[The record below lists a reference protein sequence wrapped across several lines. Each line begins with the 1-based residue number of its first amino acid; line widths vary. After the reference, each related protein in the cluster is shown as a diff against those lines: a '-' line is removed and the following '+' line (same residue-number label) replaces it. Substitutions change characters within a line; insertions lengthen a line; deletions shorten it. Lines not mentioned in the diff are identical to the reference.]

1 MASIETDNS
10 QKNIIGPRTEKLQ
23 QQVEELCGATIRAA
37 SGEKLF
43 RFRGRRPEVNGQSSG
58 IRAPHLQP
66 DLLKDDFRSFRG
78 AADGIALRLQFSDF
92 ELHQSLMPESAV
104 GQVIFELLEQL
115 RVESLV
121 AIDHPGQ
128 ELILFIVIDAG
139 VKVFVT
145 LK

>member
-1 MASIETDNS
+1 MAKAETNNS
-10 QKNIIGPRTEKLQ
+10 QGNTLEPRTDKLQ

-78 AADGIALRLQFSDF
+78 AADGIALRLEFSDI
-92 ELHQSLMPESAV
+92 ELHLSL
-104 GQVIFELLEQL
+104 IH
-115 RVESLV
+115 
-121 AIDHPGQ
+121 I
-128 ELILFIVIDAG
+128 
-139 VKVFVT
+139 
-145 LK
+145 